1 MRKIFF
7 SLLLSLI
14 SVTIQGAIAVGDT
27 YEIHDFTYKVIAT
40 EGGNKGLEIIA
51 YNGSDTDITIQDY
64 IPMDNGTFLTV
75 LSIADG
81 AFENNTTL
89 STVSGMRYIKNI
101 GDRAFYGCA
110 NLYEI
115 ELPNSLDTFGDE
127 VFAYCANLEIFSI
140 ENEKDSKGA
149 IKLGTKDGLLYFLDN
164 DEVNPIEILA
174 CAQQALDYDESV
186 NSLFFNYVTVI
197 NSGAFEGCYLFK
209 GQKFFANTQE
219 IGDRAF
225 KDCTGITTFTL
236 NEEIVSMGEGCFEG
250 CTNLQMIYTSGDL
263 QLTEIKNR
271 TFYGCTS
278 LKYIGHFP
286 NISDIGGQAFEN
298 CTSLYQIYLSDMT
311 SLKVIGNHAFLNCG
325 ELVLSTD
332 VFPAS
337 LEKIGNS
344 AFRNCKQICRGDGA
358 SLTFAKGSMLKEIHA
373 NAFRGCY
380 DSNPYR
386 FARLNFEFPEGL
398 EYIGINS
405 LAESDFSTDKSGS
418 EIYIPAS
425 VITICEGAFT
435 DARNAAFD
443 VASENPN
450 YKDVD
455 GVLYSKNETR
465 LCSYPRLKGNGEG
478 YIVLPSVSTIDADAF
493 YHSSIPHVVLPSL
506 LTYIK
511 MGTFANSRIKDITIP
526 STVKVIDRGAFYNC
540 TNLKSMFFMP
550 KTPPVI
556 GMPNVNSVLYTGA
569 DGVGYDERGEHPF
582 VNMTGCTLYTQ
593 CYSSTSWPDI
603 DVASEVNPV
612 KYYDVKYDP
621 YINIST
627 DKTRPFTGVVYNYYF
642 TIPESGYMTVARDF
656 DIKFHDESAGELT
669 PYAVSA
675 FDPTT
680 GTVTLTKFVVNH
692 PQLESGK
699 SERYVPARLLDNDGY
714 YHSYYG
720 VIVKGTPGK
729 KYRYILTRN
738 DYTTAAEE
746 RISLPSTYKNLV
758 YPNLVETYREPEY
771 QNTYKFVLNGGKIR
785 RVTKAGILGY
795 NKAYLRLSKLQ
806 VEQMYANGLGAK
818 GLNVVFE
825 DGETTTIE
833 YAKTNIA
840 SKEDNKYYNLSG
852 QCVENPTKGIYI
864 KNGKKIVIK

>member
-40 EGGNKGLEIIA
+40 EGGKKGLEIIA

-81 AFENNTTL
+81 AFKNNTTL

-115 ELPNSLDTFGDE
+115 ELPNSLDAFGDE

-140 ENEKDSKGA
+140 ENEKDSEGA
-149 IKLGTKDGLLYFLDN
+149 KKLGTKDGLLYFLDN

-186 NSLFFNYVTVI
+186 NNIFFNSVTVI
-197 NSGAFEGCYLFK
+197 NSGAFEGCHLFK
-209 GQKFFANTQE
+209 GQKSFFYTQE

-225 KDCTGITTFTL
+225 KDCTGIVSFTL
-236 NEEIVSMGEGCFEG
+236 NEELVSMGEGCFEG
-250 CTNLQMIYTSGDL
+250 CTNLQYIYTEKDL
-263 QLTEIKNR
+263 QLTEIDDR

-278 LKYIGHFP
+278 LKSIGSFP
-286 NISDIGGQAFEN
+286 NISAIGGLAFEN
-298 CTSLYQIYLSDMT
+298 CTSLYEINLSKMT
-311 SLKVIGNHAFLNCG
+311 SLKVIHIKAFLNCG
-325 ELVLSTD
+325 ELILSNE

-344 AFRNCKQICRGDGA
+344 AFRNCKQICSGDDA
-358 SLTFAKGSMLKEIHA
+358 SLTFAKGSMLKEIQDR
-373 NAFRGCY
+373 AFQGCY

-386 FARLNFEFPEGL
+386 YARLNFEFPEGL
-398 EYIGINS
+398 EFIGFYS
-405 LAESDFSTDKSGS
+405 LAESEFSTDKYGS
-418 EIYIPAS
+418 KIYIPAS
-425 VITICEGAFT
+425 VKTICEAAFT
-435 DARNAAFD
+435 DARNGAFD

-465 LCSYPRLKGNGEG
+465 LCSYPRNKGNGEG
-478 YIVLPSVSTIDADAF
+478 YIVLPSVSTIDGDAF
-493 YHSSIPHVVLPSL
+493 YRSCIPHVVLPSL
-506 LTYIK
+506 LTWIK

-526 STVKVIDRGAFYNC
+526 STVKTIDRGAFYNC

-556 GMPNVNSVLYTGA
+556 GMGAYSVLHPGP
-569 DGVGYDERGEHPF
+569 GGGYDERTEHPF
-582 VNMTGCTLYTQ
+582 VGMTGCTLYTQ
-593 CYSSTSWPDI
+593 CYTGTSWP
-603 DVASEVNPV
+603 DVASEVNPL
-612 KYYDVKYDP
+612 KYYDVEYDA
-621 YINIST
+621 YINTST
-627 DKTRPFTGVVYNYYF
+627 DTTRPFSGGKYQYTF
-642 TIPESGYMTVARDF
+642 TMPESGYMTMARDF
-656 DIKFHDESAGELT
+656 DIKFRDESAAELT
-669 PYAVSA
+669 PYAISS
-675 FDPTT
+675 FDPNT
-680 GTVTLTKFVVNH
+680 GTVTLTKLQVNH
-692 PQLESGK
+692 PQLSNPVNY
-699 SERYVPARLLDNDGY
+699 RYALARMEDENGY
-714 YHSYYG
+714 YHSYTG
-720 VIVKGTPGK
+720 VIVKGKPGK
-729 KYRYILTRN
+729 SYTYILTRN
-738 DYTTAAEE
+738 DYSVAVTDRATM
-746 RISLPSTYKNLV
+746 PSTYKNLV
-758 YPNLVETYREPEY
+758 CPNLVETYREPEDGDDY
-771 QNTYKFVLNGGKIR
+771 LFVLNGGKIR
-785 RVTKAGILGY
+785 RVTKPGILGY
-795 NKAYLRLSKLQ
+795 NKAYIRLPKAD
-806 VEQMYANGLGAK
+806 VDKMYANGLGTK
-818 GLNVVFE
+818 GLNIVFE
-825 DGETTTIE
+825 DFETTTIE
-833 YAKTNIA
+833 YAETNIA

>member
-27 YEIHDFTYKVIAT
+27 YEIDDFTYKVIAT
-40 EGGNKGLEIIA
+40 EGENRGVEITA
-51 YNGSDTDITIQDY
+51 YNGSDTDITIKDY
-64 IPMDNGTFLTV
+64 IYVGNNTYLTV
-75 LSIADG
+75 LSIAAG
-81 AFENNTTL
+81 VFENNTTL
-89 STVSGMRYIKNI
+89 SSVSGMRYIKNI
-101 GDRAFYGCA
+101 GNKAFYGCA

-115 ELPNSLDTFGDE
+115 ELPNSLDAFGDE

-140 ENEKDSKGA
+140 ENEKDSEGA
-149 IKLGTKDGLLYFLDN
+149 KKLGTKDGLLYFLDN

-186 NSLFFNYVTVI
+186 NNIFFNSVTVI
-197 NSGAFEGCYLFK
+197 NSGAFEGCHLFK
-209 GQKFFANTQE
+209 GQKSFFYTQE

-225 KDCTGITTFTL
+225 KDCTGIVTFTL

-250 CTNLQMIYTSGDL
+250 CTNLQYIYTSGDL

-278 LKYIGHFP
+278 LKSIGSFP

-298 CTSLYQIYLSDMT
+298 CTSLYRIHLSDMT

-325 ELVLSTD
+325 ELILSD
-332 VFPAS
+332 EVFPAS

-344 AFRNCKQICRGDGA
+344 AFRNCKQICFGDDA
-358 SLTFAKGSMLKEIHA
+358 SLTFAKGSMLKEINAH
-373 NAFRGCY
+373 AFRGCY

-386 FARLNFEFPEGL
+386 YARLNFEFPEGL

-405 LAESDFSTDKSGS
+405 LAESEFSTDKLGS
-418 EIYIPAS
+418 KIYIPAS

-435 DARNAAFD
+435 DARNGVFD

-478 YIVLPSVSTIDADAF
+478 YIVLPSVYTIDADAF
-493 YHSSIPHVVLPSL
+493 YRSSIPHVVLPSKI
-506 LTYIK
+506 TQIK
-511 MGTFANSRIKDITIP
+511 SGTFANARIKDITIP
-526 STVKVIDRGAFYNC
+526 STVKGLGRGAFYNC
-540 TNLKSMFFMP
+540 TNLKNMFFMP
-550 KTPPVI
+550 KTPPAVYDI
-556 GMPNVNSVLYTGA
+556 DVNSVLYTGT

-582 VNMTGCTLYTQ
+582 VGMSDCELHTQ
-593 CYSSTSWPDI
+593 CYTGSQYNY
-603 DVASEVNPV
+603 VANETNPESFYDWKYKKLGVVN
-612 KYYDVKYDP
+612 
-621 YINIST
+621 T
-627 DKTRPFTGVVYNYYF
+627 DTETGRPFTSVSYNYYF
-642 TIPESGYMTVARDF
+642 TMPESGYMTVARDF

-771 QNTYKFVLNGGKIR
+771 QNTYKFVLNGEKIR

-833 YAKTNIA
+833 YAETNIA

>member
-14 SVTIQGAIAVGDT
+14 SVTIQGAIAVGDK
-27 YEIHDFTYKVIAT
+27 YEIDDFTYKVIAT
-40 EGGNKGLEIIA
+40 EGENRGVEITA
-51 YNGSDTDITIQDY
+51 YNGSETDITIKDY
-64 IPMDNGTFLTV
+64 IYVGNNTYLTIR
-75 LSIADG
+75 SIAAG
-81 AFENNTTL
+81 VFENNTTL
-89 STVSGMRYIKNI
+89 SSVSGMRYIKNI
-101 GDRAFYGCA
+101 GNRAFYGCA

-115 ELPNSLDTFGDE
+115 ELPNSLDAFGDE

-140 ENEKDSKGA
+140 GNEIDSKGA

-186 NSLFFNYVTVI
+186 NSSFFYYVTVI
-197 NSGAFEGCYLFK
+197 NSGAFEGCYLFN
-209 GQKFFANTQE
+209 GQKIFANTQE

-225 KDCTGITTFTL
+225 KDCTGITTYTL

-278 LKYIGHFP
+278 LEYIGYFP
-286 NISDIGGQAFEN
+286 NISNIGGQAFEN
-298 CTSLYQIYLSDMT
+298 CTSLYQIHLSDMT
-311 SLKVIGNHAFLNCG
+311 SLKVIDNHAFLNCG
-325 ELVLSTD
+325 ELVLSND

-358 SLTFAKGSMLKEIHA
+358 SLTFAKGSMLKEINAH
-373 NAFRGCY
+373 AFRGCY

-405 LAESDFSTDKSGS
+405 LAESEFSTEKWGS
-418 EIYIPAS
+418 KIYIPAS

-435 DARNAAFD
+435 DARNGVFD

-455 GVLYSKNETR
+455 GVLYSKNGTR

-478 YIVLPSVSTIDADAF
+478 YIVLPSVYTIDADAF
-493 YHSSIPHVVLPSL
+493 YRSSIPHVVLPSKI
-506 LTYIK
+506 TQIK
-511 MGTFANSRIKDITIP
+511 SGTFANARIKDITIP
-526 STVKVIDRGAFYNC
+526 STVKGLGRGAFYNC
-540 TNLKSMFFMP
+540 TNLKNMFFMP
-550 KTPPVI
+550 KTPPAVYDI
-556 GMPNVNSVLYTGA
+556 DVNSVLYTGT

-582 VNMTGCTLYTQ
+582 VNMTECTLYTQ
-593 CYSSTSWPDI
+593 CYSGTSWP

-621 YINIST
+621 YINTST
-627 DKTRPFTGVVYNYYF
+627 DTTRPFTGVVYHYYF

-656 DIKFHDESAGELT
+656 DIKFHDESTAELT
-669 PYAVSA
+669 PYAISS
-675 FDPTT
+675 FDPNT
-680 GTVTLTKFVVNH
+680 GTVTLTKLQVNN
-692 PQLESGK
+692 PQLSNPVNY
-699 SERYVPARLLDNDGY
+699 RYALARMEDENGY
-714 YHSYYG
+714 YHSYTG
-720 VIVKGTPGK
+720 VIVKGKPGK
-729 KYRYILTRN
+729 SYRYILTRN
-738 DYTTAAEE
+738 DYTLAVTDRATM
-746 RISLPSTYKNLV
+746 PSTYKNLV
-758 YPNLVETYREPEY
+758 CPNLVETYREPEDGDDY
-771 QNTYKFVLNGGKIR
+771 LFVLNGGKIR

-795 NKAYLRLSKLQ
+795 NKAYIRLPKAD
-806 VEQMYANGLGAK
+806 VDKMYANGLGTK
-818 GLNVVFE
+818 GLNIVFE
-825 DGETTTIE
+825 DFETTTIE
-833 YAKTNIA
+833 YAETNIA